1 MRTPPSGKGPPI
13 AGLKIAVAGGEE
25 DSPDAKMSTP
35 KWARELVGSA
45 ELS

>member
-1 MRTPPSGKGPPI
+1 
-13 AGLKIAVAGGEE
+13 LKIAVAGGEE